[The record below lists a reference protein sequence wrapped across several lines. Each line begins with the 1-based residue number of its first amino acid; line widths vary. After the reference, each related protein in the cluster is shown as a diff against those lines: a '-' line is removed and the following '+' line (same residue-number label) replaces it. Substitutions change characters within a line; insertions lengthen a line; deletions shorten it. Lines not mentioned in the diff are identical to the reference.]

1 MVTKLGTVLF
11 LKNRTVPVF
20 PFRHSESAAGGRRI
34 SEILRPLRGL
44 RMTQTILAMTIFLFT
59 FPLLAHAEA
68 PPKRLFVGER
78 LVYSVRWLG
87 IEVGRGE
94 AEVKEIVPI
103 RGREAYH
110 VVVNVRSAPILDWI
124 YKVRDVHHSY
134 IDIEKLHSLRYEKI
148 LKEGRY
154 RADEVMEYDQENHKA
169 TYFSR
174 LNKSRKEMLIPP
186 DVQDQLSCGFW
197 FRLQDI
203 QPGSRI
209 DIPVNADEKNW
220 DMEVKVLR
228 KTKVKLPGFA
238 AWEAMEV
245 EPEIQYQGIFVKRGK
260 IRGWIALDERRIPL
274 KMRVKIPILGA
285 VSARLIEYEKG
296 GSN

>member
-1 MVTKLGTVLF
+1 MTVVLF
-11 LKNRTVPVF
+11 F
-20 PFRHSESAAGGRRI
+20 SAA
-34 SEILRPLRGL
+34 
-44 RMTQTILAMTIFLFT
+44 
-59 FPLLAHAEA
+59 PLLAAA
-68 PPKRLFVGER
+68 PQKLSVGER

-134 IDIEKLHSLRYEKI
+134 IDVERLHSLRYEKI

-154 RADEVMEYDQENHKA
+154 RADEVMEYDQEHHTA

-174 LNKSRKEMLIPP
+174 RNGSRKEMQIPP
-186 DVQDQLSCGFW
+186 DIQDQLSCGFW
-197 FRLQDI
+197 FRLQDLRPDSKI
-203 QPGSRI
+203 Y
-209 DIPVNADEKNW
+209 IPVNADEKNW
-220 DMEVKVLR
+220 DMEVKILR
-228 KTKVKLPGFA
+228 PTKVKLPGFQE
-238 AWEAMEV
+238 WEAVEV
-245 EPEIQYQGIFVKRGK
+245 EPEIQYQGIFVKRGR

-274 KMRVKIPILGA
+274 KMKVKIPVLG
-285 VSARLIEYEKG
+285 SITARLIEYRPGSKKG
-296 GSN
+296 RERI